1 MKTEFNV
8 AYEQLFENIEEKM
21 EKIYM
26 HQMLVLSKIS
36 HAELLNDNEEIF
48 N

>member
-8 AYEQLFENIEEKM
+8 AYEQLFENIKEKL
-21 EKIYM
+21 EKIYT
-26 HQMLVLSKIS
+26 HQMLVLSNIS